1 MAASSKSQ
9 KKKRGAVALSQREY
23 ESLAEFRYALRQF
36 LAFSKNAA
44 ARVGLAPQQ
53 HQALLVIKGFRGD
66 SPPTIGDLAKRM
78 AVRHHSAVGLV
89 DRLVAAGLAVRVSDT
104 EDKRRVSLKLTR
116 KAESALAQLSAANHS
131 ELKRLSPL
139 IRPLLA
145 QVESD

>member
-66 SPPTIGDLAKRM
+66 GPPTIGDLAKRM

-104 EDKRRVSLKLTR
+104 
-116 KAESALAQLSAANHS
+116 AQLSAANHS

-145 QVESD
+145 QIESD